1 MDEIMQEQKADF
13 IKKAYKSNRAYIQ
26 FRIDKDIK
34 RKLDAAAKAVN
45 IPLSTLVERALITY
59 MDRMDKMIEEA
70 KQNKE

>member
-1 MDEIMQEQKADF
+1 MDEITQEQKATF
-13 IKKAYKSNRAYIQ
+13 AKKAYKSNRSYIQ

-34 RKLDAAAKAVN
+34 QKLDAAAKAVN